1 MEETMTENFIDCIA
15 NFVDTLKNKEEE
27 CAIAFEELEELGKD
41 AVHDLCGILKE
52 LPAIFREE

>member
-1 MEETMTENFIDCIA
+1 MTENFIDCIA
-15 NFVDTLKNKEEE
+15 NFVDTLKNNEEE

-41 AVHDLCGILKE
+41 AVHDLCEILKE